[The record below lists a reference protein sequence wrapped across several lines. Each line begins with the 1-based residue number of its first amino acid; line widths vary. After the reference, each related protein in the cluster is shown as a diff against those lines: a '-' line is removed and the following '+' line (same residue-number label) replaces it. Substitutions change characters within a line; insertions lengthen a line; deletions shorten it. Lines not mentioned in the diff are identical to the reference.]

1 MDLIVSPGSGS
12 HYSAAGS
19 ALRWHRWAVVAV
31 RDGMRALRAATVNA
45 VDRYWAAWLGCTPGS
60 LRPAMTA
67 VIEHGPGLAD
77 YDGTFV
83 LLAGGAPVISLPR
96 ARLGAL
102 EARARHWCGEQ
113 VRAPGELARAHEP
126 HVEVARVVGP
136 AWVGYADAGTLI
148 APPAMP
154 TPGSRS
160 RLLTSADAPMLA
172 ELRRACDAEEW
183 EHGGH
188 ALEDGT
194 AAGAFVDERL
204 VALAGYT
211 RWGDRL
217 AHLSVV
223 THPAWRGHGFG
234 RAAVAH
240 VAAHALD
247 RGLVAQYRTLE
258 ANAASRG
265 LGTALGFLPL
275 LTTVAARYRSAPRGR
290 LKDVAE

>member
-1 MDLIVSPGSGS
+1 
-12 HYSAAGS
+12 
-19 ALRWHRWAVVAV
+19 
-31 RDGMRALRAATVNA
+31 MRTLRAATVNA
-45 VDRYWAAWLGCTPGS
+45 VDRYWAAWLGCTPRS
-60 LRPAMTA
+60 LRPARTA

-83 LLAGGAPVISLPR
+83 LLAGGAPVVSLPR
-96 ARLGAL
+96 ARLGTL
-102 EARARHWCGEQ
+102 GARARCWSVEQ

-126 HVEVARVVGP
+126 HVEVERVVGP
-136 AWVGYADAGTLI
+136 TWVGYADAGTLI
-148 APPAMP
+148 APPALP

-160 RLLTSADAPMLA
+160 RLLTSVDAPVVA
-172 ELRRACDAEEW
+172 ALRRACDAEEW